1 MKKIFLFLIF
11 MSIALTSFAKNNEKR
26 VILAFELYDKGK
38 YEQSIKL
45 IDSVLMSKGEDYE
58 TLTELAAAN
67 WCLSW
72 IYKNTGYAN
81 KDIQK
86 SYQFANTTLNYY
98 NLIVSKYP
106 YYRSQNTRQINDITV
121 EMQELIRDYPG
132 CNNEDAESR
141 NAEKKTENIS
151 TENQNTTEK
160 ENTDKTVTITVSGS
174 GKTQDEAKQSALRS
188 AIEQAFGAFISAKT
202 EILNDQVIFDQV
214 TSVASGNI
222 QSFDILN
229 ASQLPDGTWGMTL
242 KALVSVDKLT
252 SFVEAKG
259 VTVEIKGGLFAFNIK
274 QQILNE
280 QAEFNAIYEMIGL
293 LHEPMQT
300 AFDYTIQAGDPKSI
314 DANNVNWE
322 IPLNISVLANKNM
335 DFCSEYIF
343 NTLKSISLT
352 NNELDNYK
360 KLNKKTY
367 PVKVFYKGNEYV
379 FYFRKSSTIIALYT
393 FSNSLWNYYL
403 IGFNVEPIDSNEIR
417 VPDNDLFGRGG
428 GGWTDGATVYNGFFI
443 NLFSS
448 GQNVITFSWKDKKT
462 LKQIEQM
469 NEYTIKP
476 TGIRT
481 QYKNG
486 GYLVNEINGHCLV
499 VSLFDLDIGLKF
511 LTVTNYPDEFVFTC
525 YVDLEDAKT
534 LCNGIQLG
542 GYKDWHIPTIEELQI
557 IENKLI
563 NNGFGTFTVEGP
575 NYFKGRYNYIYF
587 DPIKNEFSTYY
598 INNKIDGDRGHNKSS
613 GHLRLVRTF

>member
-160 ENTDKTVTITVSGS
+160 ENTDKAVTITVSGS

-188 AIEQAFGAFISAKT
+188 AIEQAFGAFISSKT
-202 EILNDQVIFDQV
+202 EILNDQVISDQI

-229 ASQLPDGTWGMTL
+229 ASQLPDGTWGVTL
-242 KALVSVDKLT
+242 KALVSIDKLT

-259 VTVEIKGGLFAFNIK
+259 VTVEIKGGMFALNIK
-274 QQILNE
+274 QQLLNE
-280 QAEFNAIYEMIGL
+280 QAEIKAVTEMIWL
-293 LHEPMQT
+293 LHEPMQM
-300 AFDYTIQAGDPKSI
+300 AFDYTIKSGEPKSV
-314 DANNVNWE
+314 DSESKNWE
-322 IPLNISVLANKNM
+322 IPLTVTATANKNI
-335 DFCSEYIF
+335 DFCANYIIT
-343 NTLKSISLT
+343 TLASLSLSDQEVAT
-352 NNELDNYK
+352 YK
-360 KLNKKTY
+360 NLNKAVFPVIINYNDISKTY
-367 PVKVFYKGNEYV
+367 YLRKENSTNALNVLINQWEFYTRLFTVQSGMDESNGNGKVNIHEFGYREKKGYDYVEKRYEYEET
-379 FYFRKSSTIIALYT
+379 K
-393 FSNSLWNYYL
+393 
-403 IGFNVEPIDSNEIR
+403 
-417 VPDNDLFGRGG
+417 
-428 GGWTDGATVYNGFFI
+428 I
-443 NLFSS
+443 NFLTA
-448 GQNVITFSWKDKKT
+448 GQQAATFSWQDSRT
-462 LKQIEQM
+462 LTQIEKM
-469 NEYTIKP
+469 SGYTVKPRGVVSKLRHGGFVVYEKDGHGLVAAFTDLGRMDWNSAKTACDELVLNGYNDWRLPTKEELNTLYVYLKKVGVGAFANDFYWSSTEYDN
-476 TGIRT
+476 
-481 QYKNG
+481 YFAW
-486 GYLVNEINGHCLV
+486 YLV
-499 VSLFDLDIGLKF
+499 FD
-511 LTVTNYPDEFVFTC
+511 NYNISKYD
-525 YVDLEDAKT
+525 KR
-534 LCNGIQLG
+534 
-542 GYKDWHIPTIEELQI
+542 
-557 IENKLI
+557 
-563 NNGFGTFTVEGP
+563 VE
-575 NYFKGRYNYIYF
+575 YR
-587 DPIKNEFSTYY
+587 
-598 INNKIDGDRGHNKSS
+598 
-613 GHLRLVRTF
+613 VRAVRFF